1 MKKWYQSKTIGF
13 FGGVAVV
20 TVISATSVLG
30 IDLGVNVEA
39 GSDVATVSALVI
51 AVAGIGLRMITD
63 KPVKL

>member
-13 FGGVAVV
+13 FGGVLAV
-20 TVISATSVLG
+20 TVVSATSILG

-39 GSDVATVSALVI
+39 GSDVATASALLI
-51 AVAGIGLRMITD
+51 ALAGIGFRVITD